1 MVRSFERLTSLL
13 AAVLVFGLAIHP
25 GLAQN
30 RANTK
35 PPITIGGFVHQFLPR
50 GEVHMNV
57 CKKRECV
64 PGSKVSYTLAAPEK
78 NPSFEGFTRFQKQLA
93 ERFKQLSPE
102 GVSYRF
108 GAPKRE
114 SNELYDAFVTYR
126 EARAEDGALMVTKST
141 FVFLDTVT
149 LNIISSSTSKK
160 QADANY
166 AMFLV
171 GLLAWSKALEG
182 AE

>member
-1 MVRSFERLTSLL
+1 MVRSFGILTFVL
-13 AAVLVFGLAIHP
+13 AAVLLFGPAIHP
-25 GLAQN
+25 SLAQSG
-30 RANTK
+30 ANTK
-35 PPITIGGFVHQFLPR
+35 PPITIGGFVHQFLPE
-50 GEVHMNV
+50 GAVHMNV
-57 CKKRECV
+57 CKKRDCV

-78 NPSFEGFTRFQKQLA
+78 NPNFEGFTRFQKQLA

-108 GAPKRE
+108 GAPERE
-114 SNELYDAFVTYR
+114 SNALYNAFVTYR
-126 EARAEDGALMVTKST
+126 EARATDGALMITKST
-141 FVFLDTVT
+141 FVFLDKVT